1 VPVRVFFSGPWATS
15 TRLSRPKA
23 SLERANEREVSL
35 QFLQRSVGL
44 MPANVSLRALA
55 MVAAGFKMTE
65 SEYEQL
71 VAVAEQENRRFD
83 SVADRQG

>member
-1 VPVRVFFSGPWATS
+1 
-15 TRLSRPKA
+15 
-23 SLERANEREVSL
+23 LERANEREVSL